1 MDYAEPSIDQNHQED
16 MARSIAMAISYFQ
29 ELQDNTWSG
38 YPPMDATSVIRM
50 IASGDIDMDGPTRTA
65 PIPVNWDLVATT
77 TYAYIY
83 LEDGLSIPSTDIDA
97 LGDVFDNKIYPN
109 ATYWFHPANPYS
121 MIDIRIYDFGDGP
134 GNVGGFF
141 LGSPATRNDM
151 FVDSEDLKYSRD
163 WAFEIL
169 AHEFQHLLHY
179 DTDPNEDVWL
189 NEGLADLSV
198 RISLGPGTDGVQSH
212 LEAYEDYPDNDL
224 LLWNE
229 GESPGDI
236 ETIADYGRV
245 YSFIS
250 YIADHFGGREIIKD
264 IVKDTRNSISSIDA
278 ALAQDAYHERFGD
291 VLMTENVANVFD
303 DPIYG
308 GGIYDQGMIDIGI
321 RTYEHR
327 SSSYPSSHTITSTS
341 RYSPYVLKYTSGSP
355 SLAISIDST
364 SPVEGT
370 LIGTDDDVL
379 VSSVNFTNDG
389 SGTIRM
395 QLNGF
400 GSSYDTLFVLPH
412 TSALDGSIEIRIE
425 DSDLEPPETNVLISP
440 SDPDGSNGYYIT
452 SPGIQLTTSD
462 GSFVMYS
469 WGNGPYGKYTSALH
483 PPEGSSTLKFYA
495 EGPLG
500 LKEDVREMTF
510 LVDTMDPIV
519 EITIVPGEPDGNNGY
534 YITSPD
540 VSFHTV
546 DVNDTIRYDMGE
558 GPVLYD
564 GSIQLQGGIWDIGY
578 WASDTAGR
586 TSELNR
592 KEIRVDLSDPDIS
605 FRIDPQYPDG
615 ESGYYT
621 TQPLITLVP
630 EGASTGWFYI
640 DGSGPAEYSV
650 PFYLEDGDHEI
661 TYYAA
666 DPSGAISGSYTE
678 FIKVDTIG
686 PDLSFEFDPII
697 RDGWVSEPTYLSLS
711 SLDEKV
717 DIFFTI
723 GAEGPFVYDSE
734 VLLSDGNYPIRFWAV
749 DQAGNI
755 ADGGERIVRID
766 TSAPITE
773 LILDRPPDSGT
784 WYHDDPPAITFETVS
799 EPVSPEITYF
809 SLDGEEFHEF
819 SGPDI
824 VLSSGSNTIYFYTV
838 DMAGNQEET
847 RTRDVGIDISPPVPV
862 FSANRTY
869 LPLRGPVRFSI
880 EGSTDDIEIYRF
892 RIDFG
897 DGEISDWLYGT
908 EVIHEYASIGD
919 YKAVLTLQDIAGRE
933 SVESSSLTIEVL
945 TQEDYDRRVQ
955 GDASLGLMLIVAL

>member
-1 MDYAEPSIDQNHQED
+1 
-16 MARSIAMAISYFQ
+16 
-29 ELQDNTWSG
+29 
-38 YPPMDATSVIRM
+38 MDATSAIRM
-50 IASGDIDMDGPTRTA
+50 IASGDIETNGPTRTD

-77 TYAYIY
+77 TYSHIY

-97 LGDVFDNKIYPN
+97 LGEVFDLKIYPN
-109 ATYWFHPANPYS
+109 ATYWFHPENPYS

-151 FVDSEDLKYSRD
+151 FVDSEDLKYSRE

-212 LEAYEDYPDNDL
+212 LEAYEDHPDNDL
-224 LLWNE
+224 LLWDE
-229 GESPGDI
+229 GEPPGNI
-236 ETIADYGRV
+236 ETIADYGRA

-278 ALAQDAYHERFGD
+278 ALAEDAYPERFGD
-291 VLMTENVANVFD
+291 VLMVENVANVFD

-308 GGIYDQGMIDIGI
+308 GGIYDQGLIDIGI

-327 SSSYPSSHTITSTS
+327 RSSYPSSHTITSTS
-341 RYSPYVLKYTSGSP
+341 RYSPYVLKYTSGSS

-370 LIGTDDDVL
+370 LIGTNNDVL

-389 SGTIRM
+389 SGTVRQ

-400 GSSYDTLFVLPH
+400 GSLYDSLFVLPH
-412 TSALDGSIEIRIE
+412 TSALDGSIEILIE
-425 DSDLEPPETNVLISP
+425 DSDLEPPETNVMISP
-440 SDPDGSNGYYIT
+440 SEPDGSNGYYIT
-452 SPGIQLTTSD
+452 SPGVQLTTSE
-462 GSFVMYS
+462 GSVVMYS
-469 WGNGPYGKYTSALH
+469 WNSGAFENYTSSLH
-483 PPEGSSTLKFYA
+483 PPEGRSTLMFYA

-500 LKEDVREMTF
+500 LREDVRERIF
-510 LVDTMDPIV
+510 QVDTIDPVI
-519 EITIVPGEPDGNNGY
+519 EITIVPEEPDGDNGY
-534 YITSPD
+534 YITSPGI
-540 VSFHTV
+540 SFHTV
-546 DVNDTIRYDMGE
+546 DMNDTIKYDLGE

-564 GSIQLQGGIWDIGY
+564 EPLQLQGGIWDLGY
-578 WASDTAGR
+578 WASDRSGR
-586 TSELNR
+586 TSEMDR
-592 KEIRVDLSDPDIS
+592 REIRVDLSDPDIS
-605 FRIDPQYPDG
+605 FRIDPQYPNG

-640 DGSGPAEYSV
+640 DGLGPAEYSV

-661 TYYAA
+661 IYYAT

-697 RDGWVSEPTYLSLS
+697 GDGWVSAPTYLSLS

-723 GAEGPFVYDSE
+723 GTEGPFEYDSE
-734 VLLSDGNYPIRFWAV
+734 VLLLDGNYPIRFWAV
-749 DQAGNI
+749 DQAGNV

-766 TSAPITE
+766 TTTPITE
-773 LILDRPPDSGT
+773 LILDRTPDSGT
-784 WYHDDPPAITFETVS
+784 WYHDDPPAITFETIS

-819 SGPDI
+819 STSEIDLI
-824 VLSSGSNTIYFYTV
+824 SGSNTIYFYTRDV
-838 DMAGNQEET
+838 AGNREDT
-847 RTRDVGIDISPPVPV
+847 RTRDVGIDRSPPVPV

-897 DGEISDWLYGT
+897 DGEVSDWLYGT

-919 YKAVLTLQDIAGRE
+919 YKAVLAIQDIAGRE
-933 SVESSSLTIEVL
+933 NVESSSMTIEVL
-945 TQEDYDRRVQ
+945 TQEDYDRRIKD
-955 GDASLGLMLIVAL
+955 GASSGLILIVILMALAAISIVAILIFVMIRKRGSDRVVAAEIEWEEEEGS